1 MAYFAVEV
9 HRVSC
14 PVWVEADDEA
24 QARKIAEDLDY
35 DLPVSEVFIDVTPA
49 ASVPADGYCWVG
61 SRANGSL
68 VHLRELTACS
78 QSSAT

>member
-61 SRANGSL
+61 
-68 VHLRELTACS
+68 E
-78 QSSAT
+78 SSEWKPGPLEN